1 MLKWFSLIC
10 YVVGTYFQLFMHL
23 LGVDVPLISVFCLIV
38 ILWITMDLF
47 NKDKEI
53 VYG

>member
-10 YVVGTYFQLFMHL
+10 YVVGVYFQLFMQL
-23 LGVDVPLISVFCLIV
+23 LGVDVPLLSVLCLIV

-53 VYG
+53 IYD

>member
-10 YVVGTYFQLFMHL
+10 YVVGVYFQLFMHL
-23 LGVDVPLISVFCLIV
+23 LGVDAPLFSVLCLIV

-47 NKDKEI
+47 NKDKEVI
-53 VYG
+53 YD